1 MSSYLNAPRLVRAVR
16 RLALPGVMAAL
27 AMVLFGFAAPAHADN
42 IVQIAAGLTNSKLY
56 VTSLASSSMTT
67 TDQAAV
73 KTALNAA
80 SDTDLK
86 AVVVANTASKQAT
99 LGMLV
104 SVKNRVPG
112 DTFVAITADGRLMSG
127 ISKKFSGTE
136 MNQLIQQSAEG
147 SDAKTRLIAFS
158 KVAEAQAASQAKSG
172 MVGTFVMLGVV
183 ILIVAGGAGLFMV
196 ARKKRLQREAV
207 QMAELKG
214 NVQEDVTRLGEE
226 ISALDLNVMDS
237 ALPEETR
244 GDYTRALDSYDSAK
258 KAVETARQPADMQ
271 QVTTA
276 LEDGRY
282 YMIATRA
289 RLAGQPVPERRA
301 PCFFNPQH
309 GPSVTDVG
317 WAPPGGV
324 SRPVPACAADAA
336 RVLRGEDPHTRMMN
350 VNGYQRPYWDAG
362 PAYGPYAGGYYSGF
376 GGTSMLSG
384 ILVGTAIGSML
395 GGGWGGGWG
404 GGYGDGGGFGGGDS
418 GGGFGGDSGDAGGG
432 WDFGGG
438 DFGGGGDWGG
448 GGGGDF

>member
-1 MSSYLNAPRLVRAVR
+1 M
-16 RLALPGVMAAL
+16 
-27 AMVLFGFAAPAHADN
+27 
-42 IVQIAAGLTNSKLY
+42 
-56 VTSLASSSMTT
+56 
-67 TDQAAV
+67 
-73 KTALNAA
+73 
-80 SDTDLK
+80 
-86 AVVVANTASKQAT
+86 
-99 LGMLV
+99 
-104 SVKNRVPG
+104 
-112 DTFVAITADGRLMSG
+112 
-127 ISKKFSGTE
+127 
-136 MNQLIQQSAEG
+136 
-147 SDAKTRLIAFS
+147 
-158 KVAEAQAASQAKSG
+158 
-172 MVGTFVMLGVV
+172 
-183 ILIVAGGAGLFMV
+183 
-196 ARKKRLQREAV
+196 QR
-207 QMAELKG
+207 
-214 NVQEDVTRLGEE
+214 
-226 ISALDLNVMDS
+226 
-237 ALPEETR
+237 
-244 GDYTRALDSYDSAK
+244 
-258 KAVETARQPADMQ
+258 
-271 QVTTA
+271 VTTA

-376 GGTSMLSG
+376 GGTNMLSG

-395 GGGWGGGWG
+395 GGGWGGGYGNG
-404 GGYGDGGGFGGGDS
+404 GDFGGGDS

-448 GGGGDF
+448 GGGGGCLRGRSRAGGGRC